1 MFLISLVAL
10 LAFVSVARADEYE
23 WDGGGDGVSWDDP
36 DNWDPT
42 GVPGSADFAKVVDPN
57 ADYDVQ
63 HLYPVV
69 DSDVNVNQ
77 FGGPAFEQGEDVNQ
91 VMTIDGVT
99 FTINSP
105 ETEENWI
112 RDGDFGGDDADTSYW
127 VVRLINGARFEIPNG
142 GVRLFDHGKGRLS
155 LEDDS
160 SFYVNGECRAA
171 DEDDGYMW
179 VVTTGTSTIDIGED
193 LFLGD
198 DGGGCFDFGGN
209 SIITV
214 GRNFF
219 IPGRKEEILGMKS
232 LMNIRDSAV
241 LNAAG
246 VGVHASKEGEVTMN
260 VYGGTV
266 NADFL
271 RIACKVCKDEEPEG
285 TGSVF
290 VHNGTVNICGD
301 ISVPD
306 FDDEDATALLE
317 QTGGEIN
324 CCTLV
329 VKDNGTVN
337 LLGGVCNV
345 GSVPDCTCSSGL
357 DLEGGVINIAGG
369 TLVLVGDQCAAVADL
384 EASGLMGGYWTD
396 IGGGCAGFRAKL
408 VCVYDPGT
416 DTTTVTADAPNAFKA
431 WSPYPATGAVAVS
444 VDVIL
449 TWCEGDCLLR
459 NSVYLGTDPVAVENA
474 TTANTEWKGYRNPGI
489 KWLDPDTAPSNP
501 IALQLWTT
509 YYWRVDEYHKPAGCY
524 TTPPALTKGDIW
536 SFTPGCEL
544 IEGDI
549 NLDCVVNFLDYA
561 MMADDWTECVFF
573 PDDVVP

>member
-1 MFLISLVAL
+1 MCKKLMFLISLVAL

-36 DNWDPT
+36 ANWDPD

-77 FGGPAFEQGEDVNQ
+77 FGGPAYEQGEDVNQ
-91 VMTIDGVT
+91 VMTIDGAT

-105 ETEENWI
+105 ETEENWM

-127 VVRLINGARFEIPNG
+127 EVRLINGARFEIPNG

-209 SIITV
+209 STINV

-219 IPGRKEEILGMKS
+219 IPGREEEILGMKN
-232 LMNIRDSAV
+232 LMNIRDNAV

-246 VGVHASKEGEVTMN
+246 VGVHASKGGEVTMN

-266 NADFL
+266 NAGFL
-271 RIACKVCKDEEPEG
+271 RVACQVCKDEEPEG
-285 TGSVF
+285 AGSIF
-290 VHNGTVNICGD
+290 VHDGTVNISGD
-301 ISVPD
+301 ISIPD
-306 FDDEDATALLE
+306 YTDDDAEGLLE
-317 QTGGEIN
+317 QTGGKIN

-337 LLGGVCNV
+337 LLGGTLEVTCD
-345 GSVPDCTCSSGL
+345 GSIDCA
-357 DLEGGVINIAGG
+357 GGVINITAGSV
-369 TLVLVGDQCAAVADL
+369 VLPGNQCDSIP
-384 EASGLMGGYWTD
+384 ECMGGYWTD
-396 IGGGCAGFRAKL
+396 IGGGCAGFKGEI
-408 VCVYDPGT
+408 VCDYDPIEDKST
-416 DTTTVTADAPNAFKA
+416 ISSLPPNDYKA
-431 WSPYPATGAVAVS
+431 WSPYPADGAVAVS

-474 TTANTEWKGYRNPGI
+474 TTANTEFKGYRNPGI

-501 IALQLWTT
+501 ITLQLWTT
-509 YYWRVDEYHKPAGCY
+509 YYWRVDEYHKSAGCY
-524 TTPPALTKGDIW
+524 TTPPVLSKGDIW